1 MPDNVNN
8 KEKDSNTDSR
18 IRYLRLNQV
27 FNKALSQ
34 SIAKFQN
41 YDKLSS
47 CFPDYS
53 STHLGKIHLMNCE
66 KQVTEFWRE
75 LCHRE
80 FQEIMKERH
89 VKEKLD
95 DLDDLINQARK
106 RLEEKEATEREG
118 DQAEET
124 TTQLSV
130 ADLSIEQIIQCN
142 LHAQRKDTLEELE
155 KRIEIIDDSNNML
168 EKEMHELEVELENEY
183 EGLNDIYNQYFG
195 QLQNQSLDKTLT
207 QGLHDMLLETRES

>member
-1 MPDNVNN
+1 MSGNVNN
-8 KEKDSNTDSR
+8 KEKDSSNDSR

-106 RLEEKEATEREG
+106 RLEEKHAMAHE
-118 DQAEET
+118 DDPEEESNN
-124 TTQLSV
+124 QLSV
-130 ADLSIEQIIQCN
+130 TDLSIEQIIQCN
-142 LHAQRKDTLEELE
+142 LHVQRKETLDELE
-155 KRIEIIDDSNNML
+155 KRIEIINDSNNVL
-168 EKEMHELEVELENEY
+168 EKEMRELEVDLENEY

-207 QGLHDMLLETRES
+207 QGLNDMLLETRES

>member
-1 MPDNVNN
+1 MSDNVNN
-8 KEKDSNTDSR
+8 KEKESGNDSR

-47 CFPDYS
+47 CFPEYS
-53 STHLGKIHLMNCE
+53 STHLGKIHLTNCE
-66 KQVTEFWRE
+66 KQVTEFWTE

-95 DLDDLINQARK
+95 DLDDLISQAKK
-106 RLEEKEATEREG
+106 RLEDNNTKRDDRNSE
-118 DQAEET
+118 EET
-124 TTQLSV
+124 DNQLSV
-130 ADLSIEQIIQCN
+130 ADLSIEEIIQCN
-142 LHAQRKDTLEELE
+142 LHVQRKETLEELD
-155 KRIEIIDDSNNML
+155 KRIEKIDDSNTVL
-168 EKEMHELEVELENEY
+168 EKEMHELEADLENEY

-207 QGLHDMLLETRES
+207 QGLHDMLLETREN